1 MIINSAVWLTR
12 VIAAI
17 VSRRPIPRTMGKVDD
32 RPDDERRHFTEEE
45 KRNARGL

>member
-1 MIINSAVWLTR
+1 MIINSAVWLAR

-17 VSRRPIPRTMGKVDD
+17 VFRRPIPRTVGRVDE
-32 RPDDERRHFTEEE
+32 RPDDERHHFTEEE